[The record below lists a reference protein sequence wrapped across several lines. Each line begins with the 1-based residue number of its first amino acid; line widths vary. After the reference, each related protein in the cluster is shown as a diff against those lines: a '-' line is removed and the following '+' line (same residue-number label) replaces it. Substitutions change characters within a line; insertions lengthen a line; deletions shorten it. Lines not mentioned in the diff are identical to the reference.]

1 LKKYFLLK
9 EESEMSKPDVR
20 PEGKLDSQ
28 SMEKEKRRTS
38 HWLFSRRGPAFLDRI
53 FRYGDPALH
62 RVKPYINS
70 GQKVADIGCGWG
82 AFSVDLADIIGAEG
96 KVYAVD
102 LSRKCVDQIRMDAD
116 RRGYTNIEAHAASA
130 ADLTFIEDRSVDFVF
145 ANGLLC
151 SMAIGRQA
159 AVAEIKRILKPSGY
173 AYLSLG
179 MRYPFGYVSQDEWE
193 SIISGFKVQQGGAY
207 REKWALVSLKEE

>member
-1 LKKYFLLK
+1 
-9 EESEMSKPDVR
+9 MSKLDVR
-20 PEGKLDSQ
+20 PEGKLDSH
-28 SMEKEKRRTS
+28 SMDKEKRRTS

-53 FRYGDPALH
+53 FRYGDPALQ
-62 RVKPYINS
+62 RIQAYVTR
-70 GQKVADIGCGWG
+70 GQTIADIGCGWG
-82 AFSVDLADIIGAEG
+82 AFSFDLADIVGTEG

-116 RRGYTNIEAHAASA
+116 RRAYSNIEPHAASA

-159 AVAEIKRILKPSGY
+159 AVAEVKRILKPSGY

-179 MRYPFGYVSQDEWE
+179 MRYPFGYVSHDEWE
-193 SIISGFKVQQGGAY
+193 SILSGFKVQRGGSY